1 MQDFVEQYLTV
12 LAENVECNMRS
23 SRKVTCTKSATVIVN
38 GTNPIDLKQNQI
50 VFVDGEETIL
60 PYTNGEVV
68 VRRASSKFIFV
79 EGNGF
84 LVKWDGIN
92 RLYVTLYP
100 EYINRVGYTFDFEL
114 IKSKCYMLAPDRY
127 NLVTKK
133 VIAFVP
139 QRSFQH
145 YQIIVLSYI
154 ERQI

>member
-1 MQDFVEQYLTV
+1 
-12 LAENVECNMRS
+12 MRS

-100 EYINRVGYTFDFEL
+100 EYINRVSHL
-114 IKSKCYMLAPDRY
+114 RL
-127 NLVTKK
+127 
-133 VIAFVP
+133 
-139 QRSFQH
+139 
-145 YQIIVLSYI
+145 
-154 ERQI
+154 